1 MTGLKRYSI
10 KFHVYSILFYKNSD
24 ENRHEKRTTA
34 PTIQNKEKC
43 GFFFES
49 AFFDLKIEI
58 LVYDFMLDSRSFYP
72 LLWCNRLSWCF
83 QCTVNTT
90 SLVKVL
96 SLKHS
101 FGWTE
106 MRFSSKA
113 NCAFDEFDM
122 KRVNLNLSKVVSITF
137 ISISLDF
144 ASNMIHGWFSDI
156 LYLLSFDVCLLFKK
170 MIQSA

>member
-1 MTGLKRYSI
+1 MRI
-10 KFHVYSILFYKNSD
+10 
-24 ENRHEKRTTA
+24 
-34 PTIQNKEKC
+34 
-43 GFFFES
+43 FFKS
-49 AFFDLKIEI
+49 GYFDLKIEI
-58 LVYDFMLDSRSFYP
+58 LVHDFMLDSHLFYP

-83 QCTVNTT
+83 QCAVNTT
-90 SLVKVL
+90 GLVKVL

-101 FGWTE
+101 FCSTE

-113 NCAFDEFDM
+113 SCAFDKFDM

-144 ASNMIHGWFSDI
+144 ASNMIHSWFSDI

-170 MIQSA
+170 KKIQSA